1 MVWLPEPVAPPVT
14 VSHDALLVAV
24 DVHPAGACI
33 AKLPEPP
40 ATATLADVGEIA
52 KEHEM
57 PASVTVKVLP
67 AIVTVPL
74 REELVLL
81 AATPICTVPLPD
93 PEPPD
98 VTVIHDALLVA
109 VRLHPLVAVTAM
121 LADPPEDVKLAEA
134 GVRL

>member
-1 MVWLPEPVAPPVT
+1 VPLPEPEAPPVT

-24 DVHPAGACI
+24 QVQPAGACI

-40 ATATLADVGEIA
+40 AVAAVAEPGESA
-52 KEHEM
+52 KEHEV

-67 AIVTVPL
+67 AIVTVPV
-74 REELVLL
+74 RELLPLL

-98 VTVIHDALLVA
+98 VMVIHDALLVA
-109 VRLHPLVAVTAM
+109 PQLHPLVAVTAM
-121 LADPPEDVKLAEA
+121 LAEPPEDVRLVEA
-134 GVRL
+134 GDRL